1 VIYEPETEAGDEQVA
16 ETSAET
22 TEAVSTDTGSVD
34 ESPAVETAAEPTEEP
49 IEDAPD
55 VVDWNGELESVQE
68 SDWFNNLSENVRTGI
83 LRGLETKYQNWQRGY
98 TDKFQDLARQR
109 KSIDRKLEEVRT
121 QEQRVQKWLHGDI
134 DPLVEKQ
141 REIDELKIAHKSAVD
156 TLRTQYED
164 AQEKMKTSRGSEFD
178 DAVKARDEALA
189 RAQQYETTLK
199 EQEEFQTEQV
209 VDQFEHWLRT
219 EAPDVYENDEAFYSL
234 CVLCTGGVTPEDAVQ
249 MVRGKYGAPQTE
261 VAPAPTP
268 EPAPEPDPVPEG
280 MKLMNMGPDTAS
292 ATETGE
298 TRSFDDIMDQ
308 MRRSAAR
315 EQEILINSG

>member
-1 VIYEPETEAGDEQVA
+1 MIYEPESEVADEQVA

-22 TEAVSTDTGSVD
+22 TTETEPTETVD
-34 ESPAVETAAEPTEEP
+34 ESPAVEAAAESTEEP
-49 IEDAPD
+49 VEAAPD

-83 LRGLETKYQNWQRGY
+83 LSGLETKYQNWQRGY

-141 REIDELKIAHKSAVD
+141 REIDELKIAHKSAMD
-156 TLRTQYED
+156 TIRQQYED
-164 AQEKMKTSRGSEFD
+164 AQEKMKTSRGSEFEE
-178 DAVKARDEALA
+178 AVKTRDEAVA
-189 RAQQYETTLK
+189 RAQQYETAIK

-209 VDQFEHWLRT
+209 VDQFENWLRT

-249 MVRGKYGAPQTE
+249 MVRGKYGGPQTE
-261 VAPAPTP
+261 VAPAP
-268 EPAPEPDPVPEG
+268 APEPESEPEPVPEG

-298 TRSFDDIMDQ
+298 NRSFDEIMDQ
-308 MRRSAAR
+308 MRRAAAR
-315 EQEILINSG
+315 EQEILITSG